1 MSSSTLDAADLTDDY
16 NFSYA
21 LESRVNVSI
30 SDLTSNSNAGTI
42 KSKVG
47 QFVDHLTLSN
57 GWNIPVN
64 FAKHTVTKTTKQGV
78 STCLTPYLSW
88 RFPTND
94 RMLRYDRLP
103 HALFSDTLIAG
114 SVSKRGNKYVKM
126 YGAYFG

>member
-1 MSSSTLDAADLTDDY
+1 MLAA
-16 NFSYA
+16 
-21 LESRVNVSI
+21 R
-30 SDLTSNSNAGTI
+30 
-42 KSKVG
+42 
-47 QFVDHLTLSN
+47 
-57 GWNIPVN
+57 WNIPVN
-64 FAKHTVTKTTKQGV
+64 RVKQTVTKTSQRV
-78 STCLTPYLSW
+78 VRTCLTPSISR